1 MLQRRVSFG
10 FRTRRQGRT
19 RRRDQGA
26 RSWHD
31 VRCQLRLLR
40 QAPSARQES
49 RTRRTCRTT
58 DEGEIW
64 PRRWITSW
72 SSVFRIRIHSGQRT
86 ALPTQPTSAPR
97 CPPSPRASFY
107 SKPAVQKAVFRI
119 PCARAYTDAGNR
131 AAQRPDP
138 DWAYSVQAFWMGKS
152 PELMPEP
159 VGRRWRVGRAIDGQR
174 SPSAEGVAIVRADPQ
189 AVGVVRAGNEC
200 QVGEIGCADGEGFV
214 VTIVLHPPYSPQRKR
229 P

>member
-19 RRRDQGA
+19 RRRDQSA
-26 RSWHD
+26 RSRHD

-40 QAPSARQES
+40 QAPSARQKAGRVERAAR
-49 RTRRTCRTT
+49 RTRAKFGHGAGSLAGRA
-58 DEGEIW
+58 
-64 PRRWITSW
+64 
-72 SSVFRIRIHSGQRT
+72 SSASEFT
-86 ALPTQPTSAPR
+86 AASAPR

-138 DWAYSVQAFWMGKS
+138 DWAAYSVEAFWMGKS
-152 PELMPEP
+152 PELMPKP

-174 SPSAEGVAIVRADPQ
+174 SPSAEGVAIVRADPE
-189 AVGVVRAGNEC
+189 AVGAGRAGNEC